1 MTTLPPLPGPGL
13 RFHHVG
19 VVSPDLDKDTTALG
33 VLGYRPEGPDFV
45 DPVQGVRGRFLGG
58 VEPRLE
64 LLAPLAEAGVLA
76 PWMKTGAK
84 LYHLAY
90 EARDPEAVLETLR
103 AGRGRVLV
111 PPVPAVAF
119 HGRAISFVMLPNLL
133 LVELISS
140 S

>member
-1 MTTLPPLPGPGL
+1 MIPTPGFMTAGL

-19 VVSPDLDKDTTALG
+19 VVSPDLDKDTAALA
-33 VLGYRPEGPDFV
+33 VLGYRPDGPDFV

-64 LLAPLAEAGVLA
+64 LLAPLAADGVLA
-76 PWMKTGAK
+76 PWLKSSAK

-90 EARDPEAVLETLR
+90 ATSDEAAALETLR
-103 AGRGRVLV
+103 AARGRVLV

-119 HGRAISFVMLPNLL
+119 AGRTISFTMLPNMLL
-133 LVELISS
+133 IELINSP
-140 S
+140 